1 MAKSNG
7 SGWDWSES
15 LAERM
20 RMQKNG
26 NAVRWY
32 VLTLPVSRRGHYQ
45 GEPARGLKAELDRRT
60 RTGEPTFE
68 YFAPSYIEVR
78 KRRGELVDTRR
89 PLLYNYV
96 FVHASEAE
104 IYRMKRFQPQYN
116 FLPRIRTAREEYY
129 PYLTDRAM
137 ENLRWVAASYSD
149 VLPLYTPEPGQLMKG
164 DRVRITEGQFK
175 GVEATVISQPGAG
188 RKEVMVCVEGCMY
201 VPLLAVEPGQYE
213 VIALNADNRHIYTR
227 LGSSRLPD
235 LLHEA
240 MGRFHTPEGVT
251 EEDRRT
257 AREVLRQYGS
267 LQLESDVMRC
277 KLYAMQLPAHAILGD
292 RTAFEQL
299 LGTMRSILVSLYGC
313 TNSCIYREEAHRA
326 VDPWREENP
335 VKKNKQQLIR
345 RLYDYDRWLGHC
357 PNAAGPE
364 RTAVIG

>member
-7 SGWDWSES
+7 NGWNWSES

-175 GVEATVISQPGAG
+175 GVEGDG
-188 RKEVMVCVEGCMY
+188 
-201 VPLLAVEPGQYE
+201 
-213 VIALNADNRHIYTR
+213 H
-227 LGSSRLPD
+227 
-235 LLHEA
+235 
-240 MGRFHTPEGVT
+240 
-251 EEDRRT
+251 
-257 AREVLRQYGS
+257 
-267 LQLESDVMRC
+267 
-277 KLYAMQLPAHAILGD
+277 LPARSRTQGGD
-292 RTAFEQL
+292 GLRRGVHVRPAAR
-299 LGTMRSILVSLYGC
+299 GR
-313 TNSCIYREEAHRA
+313 ARA
-326 VDPWREENP
+326 V
-335 VKKNKQQLIR
+335 
-345 RLYDYDRWLGHC
+345 
-357 PNAAGPE
+357 
-364 RTAVIG
+364 

>member
-116 FLPRIRTAREEYY
+116 FLPRIRTTREEYY

-257 AREVLRQYGS
+257 AREVS
-267 LQLESDVMRC
+267 
-277 KLYAMQLPAHAILGD
+277 GD
-292 RTAFEQL
+292 RPGLRRIRRPGLRRQPDGLRAAARHDAEHPPAAAGRTGAGAAARLALRLHEQL
-299 LGTMRSILVSLYGC
+299 HLPRGGPPRRRPVAR
-313 TNSCIYREEAHRA
+313 REPRQ
-326 VDPWREENP
+326 EE
-335 VKKNKQQLIR
+335 
-345 RLYDYDRWLGHC
+345 
-357 PNAAGPE
+357 
-364 RTAVIG
+364 

>member
-1 MAKSNG
+1 M
-7 SGWDWSES
+7 
-15 LAERM
+15 
-20 RMQKNG
+20 
-26 NAVRWY
+26 
-32 VLTLPVSRRGHYQ
+32 
-45 GEPARGLKAELDRRT
+45 
-60 RTGEPTFE
+60 
-68 YFAPSYIEVR
+68 
-78 KRRGELVDTRR
+78 
-89 PLLYNYV
+89 
-96 FVHASEAE
+96 
-104 IYRMKRFQPQYN
+104 
-116 FLPRIRTAREEYY
+116 
-129 PYLTDRAM
+129 
-137 ENLRWVAASYSD
+137 
-149 VLPLYTPEPGQLMKG
+149 LPLYTPEPGQLMKG

-188 RKEVMVCVEGCMY
+188 RKEVMVCVEECMY

-277 KLYAMQLPAHAILGD
+277 KLYAMQLPAHAILGN

-299 LGTMRSILVSLYGC
+299 LGTMRSILPLLRAEQARAQLLVSLYGC

-345 RLYDYDRWLGHC
+345 RLDDYDRWLGHC